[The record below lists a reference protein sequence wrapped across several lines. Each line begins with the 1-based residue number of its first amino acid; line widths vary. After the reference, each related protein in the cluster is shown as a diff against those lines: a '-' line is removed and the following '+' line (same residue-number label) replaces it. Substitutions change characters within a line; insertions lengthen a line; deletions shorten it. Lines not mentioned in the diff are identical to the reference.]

1 MHPRT
6 AQRILTTLIVVGA
19 CISGGAAPGGAAP
32 ADAVKEG
39 TIGTVNGDGFT
50 LASAGAGATLV
61 RVSPATRVLGRHPS
75 GLDAIKPGDY
85 LAVTSERKAD
95 GALVAVSINIFPPE
109 LRGRVR
115 EGQFPMDT
123 GNMMTNA
130 EVMEYAVRTEH
141 QTLFLKYRDG
151 ASAISVPPTTPVHRL
166 TVIHLGDLRPGM
178 HVIVRGAVN
187 PDGSITASSLTADQP
202 G

>member
-1 MHPRT
+1 MDLRA
-6 AQRILTTLIVVGA
+6 AQRILVTLIVVGA
-19 CISGGAAPGGAAP
+19 CVSGGAAPGGAAP
-32 ADAVKEG
+32 ADTVREG
-39 TIGTVNGDGFT
+39 TIGAVNGDGFT
-50 LASAGAGATLV
+50 LTSGGAGATLIK
-61 RVSPATRVLGRHPS
+61 VSSATRVLGRHPS

-115 EGQFPMDT
+115 EGQFPMAT
-123 GNMMTNA
+123 GNIMTNA
-130 EVMEYAVRTEH
+130 EVMEYAVGMENH
-141 QTLFLKYRDG
+141 TLFLKYRDG
-151 ASAISVPPTTPVHRL
+151 ASAISVSPATPVHRL

>member
-1 MHPRT
+1 MHRQ
-6 AQRILTTLIVVGA
+6 AARGILVTLIVVGG
-19 CISGGAAPGGAAP
+19 CISESAAPGGAAP
-32 ADAVKEG
+32 ADIVRAG
-39 TIGTVNGDGFT
+39 TIGSVNGDGIT
-50 LASAGAGATLV
+50 LTSEGSGVTSV
-61 RVSPATRVLGRHPS
+61 RISPATRVLGRHPV

-95 GALVAVSINIFPPE
+95 GTLVAVSINIFPPE
-109 LRGRVR
+109 LKGRVR

-123 GNMMTNA
+123 GNIMTNA
-130 EVMEYAVRTEH
+130 EVMEYAVRIEN

-151 ASAISVPPTTPVHRL
+151 ASAITVPPATPVHRL

-178 HVIVRGAVN
+178 HVVVRGIVN